1 MHFSN
6 NSDNATSISDLFIKA
21 ITYNEKKYNRD
32 ETVLLARFR
41 QNPSMMT
48 ICRGRA
54 SGILTSYFTTARN
67 YAAEI
72 LHAIFSTPRG
82 TRTEFPADKIDAC
95 HVLLGLAPNQVL
107 LDSTHP
113 LCREYPQVQGIRRVF
128 PAAGGGGVQV
138 FTKHVDPQSE
148 TASFLK
154 ALGEFCCSI

>member
-1 MHFSN
+1 MHYN
-6 NSDNATSISDLFIKA
+6 NSENTTSVSDLFIKA
-21 ITYNEKKYNRD
+21 ITCNEKTFQRD
-32 ETVLLARFR
+32 EKELLTRFR
-41 QNPSMMT
+41 DEPEMMK
-48 ICRGRA
+48 IACGRV
-54 SGILTSYFTTARN
+54 SGLLCSYFTTARG
-67 YAAEI
+67 YAGDI
-72 LHAIFSTPRG
+72 LHAVFSTPRG

-138 FTKHVDPQSE
+138 FTKRVDPQSE

-154 ALGEFCCSI
+154 DLGEFCCSI